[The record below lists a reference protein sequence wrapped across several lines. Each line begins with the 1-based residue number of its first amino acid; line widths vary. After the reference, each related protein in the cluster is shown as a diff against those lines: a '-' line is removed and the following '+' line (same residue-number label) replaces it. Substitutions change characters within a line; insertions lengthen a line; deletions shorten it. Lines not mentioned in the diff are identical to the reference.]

1 MVHNPFNMT
10 IKFRQ
15 YNHKDDCYR
24 PAWDLRQQVLR
35 SPLGLSLT
43 EEDREND
50 YHCWH
55 FGLFKGN
62 QIIATVTIEPLN
74 NKNQRSQQVKLR
86 QMVVSPSYQKQGL
99 GHQLIKET
107 EQVLREK
114 SVASISLAARLPA
127 VPFYQ
132 SLGYQGQGP
141 VYHHL
146 RIDHQNMMKKLV

>member
-1 MVHNPFNMT
+1 MT

-15 YNHKDDCYR
+15 YDIKDDCYQ
-24 PAWDLRQQVLR
+24 PAWGLRQQVLR

-43 EEDREND
+43 DEDREND
-50 YHCWH
+50 HHCWH

-114 SVASISLAARLPA
+114 SVSSISLASRLPA

-132 SLGYQGQGP
+132 SLGYQVQGP

-146 RIDHQNMMKKLV
+146 RIDHQDMMKKLD

>member
-1 MVHNPFNMT
+1 MT

-74 NKNQRSQQVKLR
+74 NKNQR
-86 QMVVSPSYQKQGL
+86 
-99 GHQLIKET
+99 
-107 EQVLREK
+107 
-114 SVASISLAARLPA
+114 
-127 VPFYQ
+127 
-132 SLGYQGQGP
+132 
-141 VYHHL
+141 
-146 RIDHQNMMKKLV
+146 